1 MNNKTAMCLFSSA
14 GIGELGMVKH
24 GIKILISN
32 ELDQVRHALY
42 QTNFPETKCY
52 QGNIWN
58 LREDVVDAYLREHN
72 GQELFLVYATPP
84 CQGMSSNGAGRL
96 LQEVRDG
103 NRSPVDQRNR
113 VIIPAMDII
122 SCLRPRWVLFENV
135 PRMRLTSIHD
145 EHGKPANIVDYIES
159 RLGSEYVGGAEVLA
173 CEDYGIPQVRKRLI
187 TIYTRDPTGIDYFHK
202 HGFSFFPDTEKIP
215 KKTLRE
221 AIGHL
226 PPLDGRKGFE
236 KCPEFHPLHYVPVMQ
251 PAKYWWVSNTRE
263 GDTAFNNQC
272 CNEKCRYTGNAL
284 HRDVKLDGRWR
295 SNRETPVYCKKCGSL
310 LPRPAVFDRKTGK
323 MRLINGFHSAYRRMK
338 WDEPATSLTQ
348 NLLYEASDNKI
359 HPEQNRVLSLYEA
372 TVVQT
377 VADYDYKFEIDGEPI
392 SKNLIAEILGESVP
406 PKLID
411 MICSKMLRIS
421 GPSSTLAPNRSFAQG
436 RESYVGK
443 LLPDM
448 DRPTGNVGMDHQSRM
463 GVD

>member
-1 MNNKTAMCLFSSA
+1 MTKKTAISLFSSA
-14 GIGELGMVKH
+14 GIGELG
-24 GIKILISN
+24 LIAQGLEIVLSN
-32 ELDQVRHALY
+32 ELDEVRHRLY
-42 QTNFPETKCY
+42 KANFPNTRCY
-52 QGNIWN
+52 QGDICTVKNELI
-58 LREDVVDAYLREHN
+58 RAYRRAHAGE
-72 GQELFLVYATPP
+72 ELFLLYVTPP

-96 LQEVRDG
+96 LHEVRIG
-103 NRSPVDQRNR
+103 NRSAVDQRNR
-113 VIIPAMDII
+113 LIIPAMDIATNI
-122 SCLRPRWVLFENV
+122 RPRWILFENV
-135 PRMRLTSIHD
+135 PRMRLTRIED
-145 EHGKPANIVDYIES
+145 ERGQCTNIIDYIER
-159 RLGSEYVGGAEVLA
+159 RLGPQYVGRAEVLA

-187 TIYTRDPTGIDYFHK
+187 SIYTRDPKGIDYFHE
-202 HGFSFFPDTEKIP
+202 HGFSFFPNTEKVP

-221 AIGHL
+221 AIGHF
-226 PPLDGRKGFE
+226 PLLDSRKGHE
-236 KCPEFHPLHYVPVMQ
+236 KCPEFHPLHHVPVMQ
-251 PAKYWWVSNTRE
+251 PTKYWWISNTRE

-272 CNEKCRYTGNAL
+272 CNEQCRYTGNAL

-295 SNRETPVYCKKCGSL
+295 SNRETPIYCKKCGSL
-310 LPRPAVFDRKTGK
+310 LPRPAIYDKELGK

-377 VADYDYKFEIDGEPI
+377 VADYDYKFEINGEPL

-421 GPSSTLAPNRSFAQG
+421 SLAPTLAPKRSFAPG
-436 RESYVGK
+436 RENSFGK
-443 LLPDM
+443 LVPDKQ
-448 DRPTGNVGMDHQSRM
+448 RKNGSESRTR
-463 GVD
+463 VA